1 KKIGEVAEAIFETL
15 VKSPKTKNKI
25 LMALSGAVSNA
36 ISEEE
41 AIEKVK
47 IFKSLNAIPSDILE
61 NLKQQV
67 SENKILI
74 ESKDFLTSFNSMLI
88 KF

>member
-1 KKIGEVAEAIFETL
+1 
-15 VKSPKTKNKI
+15 
-25 LMALSGAVSNA
+25 
-36 ISEEE
+36 
-41 AIEKVK
+41 EKVK

-88 KF
+88 KFNIKKLVIGNSTRDIESDDIPF

>member
-1 KKIGEVAEAIFETL
+1 
-15 VKSPKTKNKI
+15 
-25 LMALSGAVSNA
+25 MALSGAVSNA

-47 IFKSLNAIPSDILE
+47 IFKSLNAIPSGILE

-88 KF
+88 KFNIKKLVIGNSTRDIESDDIPF